1 MFKRHCVSLLL
12 AFSAFSCLTVVN
24 AAAVSHI
31 AFMKDANFKP
41 KCPLTVQTEP
51 LQKPLV
57 LLRLSQSSFDATDA
71 ELAEKEEADMDVSE
85 ENDDEIEHER
95 NPNGYRL
102 VELNKAQLQKLID
115 SGKLQLVEKPGTS
128 SSATMLQVHNED
140 ADNWMADDERSKKRP
155 WRKIQR
161 IIRRQLVK
169 KPKRYFKKIA
179 HQIG

>member
-1 MFKRHCVSLLL
+1 
-12 AFSAFSCLTVVN
+12 
-24 AAAVSHI
+24 
-31 AFMKDANFKP
+31 MKDANFKP
-41 KCPLTVQTEP
+41 KCPLTAQTEP

-57 LLRLSQSSFDATDA
+57 LLRLSQSSLDATNA
-71 ELAEKEEADMDVSE
+71 ELAEKEADMDVSE
-85 ENDDEIEHER
+85 EIDDEIEHEH

-115 SGKLQLVEKPGTS
+115 SGKLQLVEKPGAS
-128 SSATMLQVHNED
+128 SSAAMIQLHNED
-140 ADNWMADDERSKKRP
+140 ADDWVADDERSKKRP

>member
-1 MFKRHCVSLLL
+1 MVRNYEKKFY
-12 AFSAFSCLTVVN
+12 LTKSKIPTFTVN

-41 KCPLTVQTEP
+41 KCPLAVETDP

-57 LLRLSQSSFDATDA
+57 LLRLSQSSLDSTNV
-71 ELAEKEEADMDVSE
+71 ELAEKEADTDVDE
-85 ENDDEIEHER
+85 ENEDEIEEEPH
-95 NPNGYRL
+95 PNGYTL
-102 VELNKAQLQKLID
+102 VELNKAQLQKLIT
-115 SGKLQLVEKPGTS
+115 SSKLQLVEKPDTS
-128 SSATMLQVHNED
+128 SYIGMIQVHNED
-140 ADNWMADDERSKKRP
+140 ADDWDDDERSKKRP

-161 IIRRQLVK
+161 IIRRQLIK